1 MNGCIIAV
9 HSNLMNCESMNFDYE
24 SIIEHFLIGSEPV
37 A

>member
-9 HSNLMNCESMNFDYE
+9 HSNLMNCEGMNFDYE
-24 SIIEHFLIGSEPV
+24 SIIEHILTVSWPV